1 MSGPSDRDLG
11 MVRKITRRDLLDGA
25 LLTAGALS
33 AAALGA
39 RAQTEAAY
47 HPPALTGL
55 RGQTDES
62 FAVMHALRDGNLW
75 DRAGSPQT
83 TGETYDLVVVGGGI
97 SGLAAAFLYRQQAG
111 TKARVLI
118 LENNDDFG
126 GHARRNEFTA
136 RNGRKIVGY
145 GGSQSLQTPSYFSP
159 AVKQLLRDIAID
171 TDKFKSYYDQDWAN
185 RHKLRPAVLFTREAF
200 GIDRL
205 VRLTEIAAEWVP
217 KTPFNDRAKRDL
229 IELIDQPRDYLPGK
243 SRAEKFDILS
253 RTTYAQFL
261 TDICSYDPQ
270 LVTYFQNS
278 TEGYFG
284 IGIDAITALDA
295 WGDWEPGFD
304 GMDLGNEPYRTMSA
318 SARRYLTDPDPYIFH
333 FPDGNAG
340 VARSL
345 VRAMIPAALPGHGMA
360 SQVTTAADYGKLDV
374 EGGPVRLRLNASV
387 VKVTHDG
394 APGSAKS
401 VTVTY
406 MENGTLKTVA
416 AGHVVLACW
425 HRVIPYLTKELALD
439 QIEALNDQQKVP
451 LILANVLIRNWE
463 ALAKL
468 GIRGFKSPSSFWHGA
483 ALDFPVSIGR
493 YKFPATPR
501 DPALLSLVKVPL
513 GAKGSSPREQ
523 SRAGRRA
530 LIGLSF
536 ENMEREIRDML
547 GRALSEGGFDP
558 AHDIEAITINRW
570 AHGYAREYMR
580 PWDAF
585 WPDGK
590 LPIETARKPWG
601 RIAVANADSG
611 AYAYA
616 NCAIDQ
622 AACAVRD
629 LLGHSPHLPAYADF
643 PGPPRGMVGLK

>member
-1 MSGPSDRDLG
+1 
-11 MVRKITRRDLLDGA
+11 
-25 LLTAGALS
+25 
-33 AAALGA
+33 
-39 RAQTEAAY
+39 
-47 HPPALTGL
+47 
-55 RGQTDES
+55 
-62 FAVMHALRDGNLW
+62 
-75 DRAGSPQT
+75 
-83 TGETYDLVVVGGGI
+83 
-97 SGLAAAFLYRQQAG
+97 
-111 TKARVLI
+111 
-118 LENNDDFG
+118 
-126 GHARRNEFTA
+126 
-136 RNGRKIVGY
+136 
-145 GGSQSLQTPSYFSP
+145 
-159 AVKQLLRDIAID
+159 
-171 TDKFKSYYDQDWAN
+171 
-185 RHKLRPAVLFTREAF
+185 
-200 GIDRL
+200 
-205 VRLTEIAAEWVP
+205 
-217 KTPFNDRAKRDL
+217 
-229 IELIDQPRDYLPGK
+229 
-243 SRAEKFDILS
+243 
-253 RTTYAQFL
+253 
-261 TDICSYDPQ
+261 
-270 LVTYFQNS
+270 
-278 TEGYFG
+278 
-284 IGIDAITALDA
+284 
-295 WGDWEPGFD
+295 
-304 GMDLGNEPYRTMSA
+304 MDLGNEPYRTMSA

-530 LIGLSF
+530 LIGL
-536 ENMEREIRDML
+536 
-547 GRALSEGGFDP
+547 
-558 AHDIEAITINRW
+558 
-570 AHGYAREYMR
+570 
-580 PWDAF
+580 
-585 WPDGK
+585 
-590 LPIETARKPWG
+590 
-601 RIAVANADSG
+601 
-611 AYAYA
+611 
-616 NCAIDQ
+616 
-622 AACAVRD
+622 
-629 LLGHSPHLPAYADF
+629 
-643 PGPPRGMVGLK
+643 

>member
-1 MSGPSDRDLG
+1 

-229 IELIDQPRDYLPGK
+229 IELIDQ
-243 SRAEKFDILS
+243 
-253 RTTYAQFL
+253 
-261 TDICSYDPQ
+261 
-270 LVTYFQNS
+270 
-278 TEGYFG
+278 
-284 IGIDAITALDA
+284 
-295 WGDWEPGFD
+295 
-304 GMDLGNEPYRTMSA
+304 
-318 SARRYLTDPDPYIFH
+318 
-333 FPDGNAG
+333 
-340 VARSL
+340 
-345 VRAMIPAALPGHGMA
+345 
-360 SQVTTAADYGKLDV
+360 
-374 EGGPVRLRLNASV
+374 
-387 VKVTHDG
+387 
-394 APGSAKS
+394 
-401 VTVTY
+401 
-406 MENGTLKTVA
+406 
-416 AGHVVLACW
+416 
-425 HRVIPYLTKELALD
+425 
-439 QIEALNDQQKVP
+439 
-451 LILANVLIRNWE
+451 
-463 ALAKL
+463 
-468 GIRGFKSPSSFWHGA
+468 
-483 ALDFPVSIGR
+483 
-493 YKFPATPR
+493 
-501 DPALLSLVKVPL
+501 
-513 GAKGSSPREQ
+513 
-523 SRAGRRA
+523 
-530 LIGLSF
+530 
-536 ENMEREIRDML
+536 
-547 GRALSEGGFDP
+547 
-558 AHDIEAITINRW
+558 
-570 AHGYAREYMR
+570 
-580 PWDAF
+580 
-585 WPDGK
+585 
-590 LPIETARKPWG
+590 
-601 RIAVANADSG
+601 
-611 AYAYA
+611 
-616 NCAIDQ
+616 
-622 AACAVRD
+622 
-629 LLGHSPHLPAYADF
+629 
-643 PGPPRGMVGLK
+643 